1 MTVRELI
8 GDDVIWTS
16 SDTSLRGAAKA
27 MKANSVGS
35 LAVGEDERLIG
46 IITERDLVKACAE
59 SAEFDESVVEDWMS
73 RYPDSLSPET
83 SVEDAAMWMAAAGY
97 RHLPIIEGTH
107 VLGVVSIK
115 DILWALTEPTVV

>member
-8 GDDVIWTS
+8 GDDVVWTS
-16 SDTSLRGAAKA
+16 AKTSLRDAAHS
-27 MKANSVGS
+27 MRANLVGS
-35 LAVGEDERLIG
+35 LAVGESEILTG

-59 SAEFDESVVEDWMS
+59 SADFDEEAVEDWMS
-73 RYPDSLSPET
+73 KYPDSLSPET
-83 SVEDAAMWMAAAGY
+83 SVEEAAMWMAAAGY
-97 RHLPIIEGTH
+97 RHLPIVEGIH